1 MNNNFRRNGSCRV
14 RFPATP
20 FITRLPWVEGRKNIM
35 WNVLKEIDNFVLVES
50 QKEPG
55 FYAFGAKRHLYD
67 VWGFPVNQC
76 GNVSEITDELKRQ
89 MKDIDFGN
97 KKITKIEKIF
107 LKTLECLEGY
117 KNDK

>member
-1 MNNNFRRNGSCRV
+1 
-14 RFPATP
+14 
-20 FITRLPWVEGRKNIM
+20 M

>member
-1 MNNNFRRNGSCRV
+1 
-14 RFPATP
+14 
-20 FITRLPWVEGRKNIM
+20 M

-76 GNVSEITDELKRQ
+76 GNVSEITDELKSQ

-107 LKTLECLEGY
+107 LETLECLEGY

>member
-1 MNNNFRRNGSCRV
+1 
-14 RFPATP
+14 
-20 FITRLPWVEGRKNIM
+20 M

-55 FYAFGAKRHLYD
+55 FYAFGAKHHLYD

-97 KKITKIEKIF
+97 KKMTKIEKSF
-107 LKTLECLEGY
+107 LKTLECFKKSKTFGGL
-117 KNDK
+117 

>member
-1 MNNNFRRNGSCRV
+1 
-14 RFPATP
+14 
-20 FITRLPWVEGRKNIM
+20 M

-55 FYAFGAKRHLYD
+55 FYAFGAKCHLYD

>member
-1 MNNNFRRNGSCRV
+1 
-14 RFPATP
+14 
-20 FITRLPWVEGRKNIM
+20 M

-89 MKDIDFGN
+89 MKDIDFDN
-97 KKITKIEKIF
+97 KKIIKIEKSF
-107 LKTLECLEGY
+107 LKILECLEGY

>member
-1 MNNNFRRNGSCRV
+1 
-14 RFPATP
+14 
-20 FITRLPWVEGRKNIM
+20 M

-55 FYAFGAKRHLYD
+55 FYAFGAKYHLYD

-76 GNVSEITDELKRQ
+76 GNVSETIKELKRQ
-89 MKDIDFGN
+89 MKDIDFDN
-97 KKITKIEKIF
+97 KKIIKIEKSF

>member
-1 MNNNFRRNGSCRV
+1 
-14 RFPATP
+14 
-20 FITRLPWVEGRKNIM
+20 M

-89 MKDIDFGN
+89 MKDIDFDN

-107 LKTLECLEGY
+107 LKTLECLDGY

>member
-1 MNNNFRRNGSCRV
+1 
-14 RFPATP
+14 
-20 FITRLPWVEGRKNIM
+20 M

-50 QKEPG
+50 PIDPG
-55 FYAFGAKRHLYD
+55 FYAFGDKCHLYD

-76 GNVSEITDELKRQ
+76 GNVSEITEKLKWR
-89 MKDIDFGN
+89 MKNIDFDN
-97 KKITKIEKIF
+97 KKNIKIEKSF